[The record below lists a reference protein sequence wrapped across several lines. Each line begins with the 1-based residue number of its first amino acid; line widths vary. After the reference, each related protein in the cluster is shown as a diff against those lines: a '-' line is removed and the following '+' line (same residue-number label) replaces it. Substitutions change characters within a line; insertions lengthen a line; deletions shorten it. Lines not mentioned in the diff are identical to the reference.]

1 MQLQEARAQ
10 QMQLQEARAQQMQPL
25 YVIDTTRAQHELGHV
40 AKAHILSH
48 LINSHKCQKK
58 QELCSID
65 GLEETPVKE
74 MRAIKTLKIL
84 IANGII
90 RDTKSTC

>member
-1 MQLQEARAQ
+1 MQLQEAQAQ

-25 YVIDTTRAQHELGHV
+25 YVIFTTRGQHELGHE
-40 AKAHILSH
+40 ANSDGLPH
-48 LINSHKCQKK
+48 LGSSNECQKK

-65 GLEETPVKE
+65 GLEETPVEETRVVNK
-74 MRAIKTLKIL
+74 IKIL

-90 RDTKSTC
+90 RDTKST